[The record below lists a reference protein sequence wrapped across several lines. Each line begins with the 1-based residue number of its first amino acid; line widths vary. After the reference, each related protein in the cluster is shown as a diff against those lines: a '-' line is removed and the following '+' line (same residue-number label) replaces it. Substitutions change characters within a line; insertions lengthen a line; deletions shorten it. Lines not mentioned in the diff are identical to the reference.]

1 MADLLGNVETPA
13 GESLR
18 DSDSDPAAG
27 HFVKPDAE
35 VALERSA
42 DPDSQ
47 LRGVAS
53 APQEDLE
60 MLRAELEALRYEN
73 DKLKSINSVLMKRVE
88 LGWGN
93 FSTAYS
99 SFQKAAML
107 TEKVASKALKLQQ
120 TQSRLDEATLDLSRT
135 RREKEVTHQRLSD
148 LLESISDAIVLFD
161 RNRRLVLANSHFYEF
176 WSGTGATII
185 AGETKLTDLVPM
197 SIHYGIFDPQ
207 KVPAERNAPAEAAKD
222 SVFRLTNGRW
232 LQMSERPTSDGGLA
246 VVYTDITQVKEDEIR
261 ERERVLREKNV
272 ILKSTLDNLPQGVS
286 LVNAENQ
293 LEAWNQQFLALTGVD
308 EKSVA
313 QGADFERLLHDSE
326 VRDEVA
332 ELRALLTGDELIASA
347 CEREKSLSSGVVL
360 DIRSHPVLGGGYV
373 ITYTDITERSR
384 NAEALRESERRL
396 RLITDAMPALISYI
410 SGERRYEFANK
421 TFENWFDRPS
431 SDIEGMYLWQ
441 VLGDAEYHNHE
452 PYVGRALAG
461 EVVNFELE
469 QELPGAR
476 RRITFKTYV
485 PHYDIDGVV
494 VGFFALEQDVTEKRR
509 TAEALKHAYRH
520 MEQRVFERTRE
531 LTELNQQL
539 QREIGE
545 RALVEKSLLT
555 ATREAEQA
563 SESKVKFIAAAGH
576 DLLQPL
582 NAARLFSAALQDREL
597 PDGAGN
603 LTASLSRSL
612 DDVESIITTL
622 VDISRLEAGVVEP
635 IAESFE
641 VDELLSALAAE
652 FTVQAE
658 QKSLS
663 LRYVRSTAIV
673 HSDSQL
679 LARILRNFLT
689 NALRYTDSGSILL
702 GCRRRADGLEI
713 EVGDTGVGIAEDQFE
728 VIFGEFQRLEDSRR
742 RDDRGL
748 GLGLAIVEKL
758 SRVMGCSVSVRSL
771 PSRGSIFSVRVPYG
785 RMVKREPD
793 MAPMSPIVDS
803 LIGQRVLVVDNEADI
818 LEGMQTVLLGWGC
831 EVITAKSIAELETL
845 DLAQTQRPALAIVD
859 YQLDDDVTGFDAV
872 RRIDS
877 IYGGRLPVV
886 MITAN
891 YTKALREEVT
901 GSGYHLLNKP
911 LKPHKLRLLM
921 SRLLQK

>member
-1 MADLLGNVETPA
+1 M
-13 GESLR
+13 
-18 DSDSDPAAG
+18 SDPI
-27 HFVKPDAE
+27 P
-35 VALERSA
+35 
-42 DPDSQ
+42 Q
-47 LRGVAS
+47 LRSVAT
-53 APQEDLE
+53 APQDDAE

-73 DKLKSINSVLMKRVE
+73 DKLKAINQVLMKRVE

-185 AGETKLTDLVPM
+185 AGETRLTDLVPM
-197 SIHYGIFDPQ
+197 SIRYGIFDPQ
-207 KVPAERNAPAEAAKD
+207 KVPAERNSRPENFKD

-272 ILKSTLDNLPQGVS
+272 VLKSTLDNLPQGVS
-286 LVNAENQ
+286 LVNADNR
-293 LEAWNQQFLALTGVD
+293 LEAWNQQFVALTGVD
-308 EKSVA
+308 ENAVV
-313 QGADFERLLHDSE
+313 QGADFAALVQDSE
-326 VRDEVA
+326 VGEEIADLR
-332 ELRALLTGDELIASA
+332 ELLCDCDPLNGV
-347 CEREKSLSSGVVL
+347 CEREKALSSGVVL

-410 SGERRYEFANK
+410 SSARRYEFANK
-421 TFENWFDRPS
+421 TFEDWFDRPS

-452 PYVGRALAG
+452 PYVGRALSG

-469 QELPGAR
+469 QQLPGAR

-485 PHYDIDGVV
+485 PHYDGDGAVI
-494 VGFFALEQDVTEKRR
+494 GFFALEQDVTEKRR
-509 TAEALKHAYRH
+509 TAQALKHAYRH

-545 RALVEKSLLT
+545 RALVEESLLK

-582 NAARLFSAALQDREL
+582 NAARLFSAALQDRKL
-597 PDGAGN
+597 PDGSAELAG
-603 LTASLSRSL
+603 SLSRSL

-635 IAESFE
+635 VSESFD
-641 VDELLSALAAE
+641 VNELLSALATE
-652 FTVQAE
+652 FHVQAE
-658 QKSLS
+658 QKNLS
-663 LRYVRSTAIV
+663 FRYVRSTAVV

-689 NALRYTDSGSILL
+689 NALRYTDNGGILL
-702 GCRRRADGLEI
+702 GCRRRAEGLDI
-713 EVGDTGVGIAEDQFE
+713 EVIDTGVGIAADQLE
-728 VIFGEFQRLEDSRR
+728 IIFGEFQRLEDSRR

-758 SRVMGCSVSVRSL
+758 SRVMGCTVAVRSL
-771 PSRGSIFSVRVPYG
+771 PSRGSVFTVRVPYG
-785 RMVKREPD
+785 RLLKRESVG
-793 MAPMSPIVDS
+793 AIVPRTDN
-803 LIGQRVLVVDNEADI
+803 LEGRRVLVVDNETDI
-818 LEGMQTVLLGWGC
+818 LEGMETVLEGWGC
-831 EVITAKSIAELETL
+831 EVIVARSIEELDRLGLGDTVQPEI
-845 DLAQTQRPALAIVD
+845 AIVD
-859 YQLDDDVTGFDAV
+859 FQLDDDITGFDAV
-872 RRIDS
+872 KRIDALC
-877 IYGGRLPVV
+877 GGPLPVV

-901 GSGYHLLNKP
+901 DSGYHLLNKP

-921 SRLLQK
+921 SRVLP